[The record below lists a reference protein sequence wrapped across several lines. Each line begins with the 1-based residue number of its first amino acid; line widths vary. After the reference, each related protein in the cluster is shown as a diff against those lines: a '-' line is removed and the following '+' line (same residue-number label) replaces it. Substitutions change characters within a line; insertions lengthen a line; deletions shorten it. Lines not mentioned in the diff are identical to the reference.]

1 MFKLTEI
8 GWKDAKQYT
17 NIRVNDIYDLNFTFT
32 FQAHGIPIANRILM
46 DQYID
51 IEQQLDDILKKY
63 EDKQPTPSAIVMNY
77 DHHIASFAYSFYKIR
92 LISIT
97 AKIVEVLRKIPDIKI
112 MLKGAGKQE
121 KNGVSA
127 PYTQSYNPF
136 IRQTLR
142 LSTEIIQFMNSRF
155 LHYIWKSIRNEE
167 NTVRKRLIF
176 LNFYPLSEMLC
187 NPKLHLCEEIVIQEF
202 FIITRY
208 L

>member
-8 GWKDAKQYT
+8 GWEDAKQYT
-17 NIRVNDIYDLNFTFT
+17 NIRVNDIYGLNFTFT
-32 FQAHGIPIANRILM
+32 FQAHGIPISRKIVV
-46 DQYID
+46 DHYID
-51 IEQQLDDILKKY
+51 IEQQLDDVLKKY

-77 DHHIASFAYSFYKIR
+77 DHHVAPFAYSFYKIR

-97 AKIVEVLRKIPDIKI
+97 TKIVEVLRKIPDIKF
-112 MLKGAGKQE
+112 MLKGSGKQE
-121 KNGVSA
+121 KSGTLE
-127 PYTQSYNPF
+127 PYKKSYNPF
-136 IRQTLR
+136 IRQTLK

-155 LHYIWKSIRNEE
+155 LHYMWKSIRNEE
-167 NTVRKRLIF
+167 STVRKRLIF

-187 NPKLHLCEEIVIQEF
+187 NPTLHLCDEIIIQEF